1 VFDCNVSQYQLRK
14 MRHLLLVLGPALAR
28 DNPEALRL
36 VEEIRD
42 DARNEDEAKRAQADG
57 LSRLRSGGGQ

>member
-1 VFDCNVSQYQLRK
+1 VFNCNVSQYQLRK

-36 VEEIRD
+36 IEEIRD
-42 DARNEDEAKRAQADG
+42 DARNEDEAKRAQADAA
-57 LSRLRSGGGQ
+57 R